1 MCCWCAGGADEQ
13 VEEEADEA
21 GPRAEPGAEREAA
34 LIERRAD
41 GICLAS
47 LLRAR
52 LADDWT
58 RPFDGEVTGVL
69 GGGLFVRFGRVFEG
83 FLPVRRLS
91 EGDRY
96 DLNDLETALIGRASG
111 HRMGLGD
118 RVQVVVTEIE
128 EPRARVTRSPAAR
141 RSPSA
146 RAGRPRA
153 TACAARR

>member
-1 MCCWCAGGADEQ
+1 VAL
-13 VEEEADEA
+13 
-21 GPRAEPGAEREAA
+21 RASEAEREAA
-34 LIERRAD
+34 FIERRAD

-47 LLRAR
+47 LLRAT
-52 LADDWT
+52 LTDDWT

-128 EPRARVTRSPAAR
+128 EPRARVTLDL
-141 RSPSA
+141 
-146 RAGRPRA
+146 AGRPQEP
-153 TACAARR
+153 ARPPRPPARGQRRRRR